1 MTVTSQAQLQPH
13 ASTQVSAPYVVT
25 AADRFRDAV
34 NRAMSQAKDAR
45 TSFKLFNVWQEA
57 VMSVLITTDLD
68 RIITQHTEQHS
79 DLHKTYAI
87 RLIKHALDDN
97 IRMQYITESD
107 PHTLW
112 MKLNTSYNRITE
124 TTKSAMRVQFQ
135 QCQQQDGESAA
146 DFLERLKTLRARAQS
161 MGMNIDD
168 SLMTHQIYEGL
179 KSTYAT
185 TITIAKQMGQ
195 CDINKIIEIILDA
208 SAKIEQTQATNVES
222 HLVTNKGFQGRCYN
236 CNTYGH
242 TSRECSRRPREDTN
256 TSTSSSS
263 SSKSQT
269 YRCTWCNMNNHTT
282 EDCGLKKR
290 GVKYVRR
297 NNVNNNN
304 NKQC

>member
-1 MTVTSQAQLQPH
+1 M
-13 ASTQVSAPYVVT
+13 VT
-25 AADRFRDAV
+25 AADRLRDAV
-34 NRAMSQAKDAR
+34 NRAMPSAKDAR
-45 TSFKLFNVWQEA
+45 TSFKLFHVWQEA
-57 VMSVLITTDLD
+57 VMSVLIMTDLD
-68 RIITQHTEQHS
+68 RIITHPQEQHS
-79 DLHKTYAI
+79 ALHKSYAI

-97 IRMQYITESD
+97 IRMQYVTEAD

-112 MKLNTSYNRITE
+112 VKLNSTYNRITE
-124 TTKSAMRVQFQ
+124 TTKSAIRVQFQ
-135 QCQQQDGESAA
+135 QCQQQDGESAV
-146 DFLERLKTLRARAQS
+146 DFLERLKTLRARAEY

-179 KSTYAT
+179 KPTYAT

-195 CDINKIIEIILDA
+195 SDINKIIEIILDA
-208 SAKIEQTQATNVES
+208 SAKIEQITQSTNVES

-242 TSRECSRRPREDTN
+242 ISRECSRRHRENTN

-263 SSKSQT
+263 STSQS

-290 GVKYVRR
+290 GIKYVRR

-304 NKQC
+304 NNNNNNNVNNQKKLQWWLLSKV